1 MKQLL
6 AGVAMIL
13 AAVGTT
19 VATDFDYRP
28 AASLPV
34 TGTLAPD
41 ASEVYSRL
49 PDSLKG
55 KVRDELWALGLNS
68 AGLAVRFRSD
78 SPALAVR

>member
-1 MKQLL
+1 
-6 AGVAMIL
+6 MIL

-68 AGLAVRFRSD
+68 GRAFPQRLSGAGR
-78 SPALAVR
+78 ALSFSQ

>member
-1 MKQLL
+1 
-6 AGVAMIL
+6 MIL

-55 KVRDELWALGLNS
+55 KVRDELWALGLNPPAWPCVS
-68 AGLAVRFRSD
+68 AATLRRWPCAGILAIS
-78 SPALAVR
+78 ST